1 MREPRRIHRILDKI
15 EKIWRENPDL
25 RLVQLLLNLGIIA
38 YDPPRSLKNFYY
50 DDDMAE
56 ARLDEFIKTKAFE
69 RRS

>member
-38 YDPPRSLKNFYY
+38 YDPPSSSKNFYY

-69 RRS
+69 RRI